1 MAQLKHPPIREWRF
15 WSTQL
20 MVLGVVA
27 LHAVVDVGQD
37 RGVWGVP
44 SFVVIPLLLV
54 PVIYGAM
61 SYGLV
66 GALGPALVG
75 AVLLAPTELWLAHS
89 PAQLWAGWGNIA
101 AVVCFAL
108 ILGDRFELTRSTI
121 VEHTQRRVRV
131 REERRFQLAFDNNLS
146 AMALVND
153 QGAFERVNRAMCDLV
168 GYDEADLL
176 SMRLS
181 ELTHPDEAVLDSLDF
196 SVPTSP
202 GREVTRLICRDG
214 RTISAEVVA
223 TRVSDELEDDGASVV
238 SIRDLTEERTLTA
251 RLVDLALH
259 DALTGLANRSLL
271 RDRMAQASARVSR
284 DGGRVV
290 LYLIDLDNFKDV
302 NDTLG
307 HAAGDELLIGV
318 ANRLRETTREVDT
331 ICRLGGDE
339 FIVLVMGATDDD
351 PIVMA
356 ERLLGLFVEPF
367 DVTGQ
372 SVIQGASIGVVFCAA
387 PSASNCDDLVRDA
400 DIALYEAK
408 RRGRGQI
415 VVYSPV
421 MSTTSNERFQLGQEL
436 ALAAERDQLDMYF
449 QPIVELATGRVAAFE
464 ALMRWRHPERGFVP
478 PDLFIPIAE
487 QSELI
492 VQLGAFALERATRAA
507 AQWQRDGRAWQV
519 GVNLSVRQMGDAT
532 LLATIDSS
540 LEAAALAATSLV
552 VEITEGIA
560 IADVDAA
567 IATIDQLRQRGI
579 AIVLDDFGTGY
590 SSLAYLARLRP
601 STIKIDR
608 SFVSAAT
615 VNQTD
620 RNVLSAVVTL
630 CRQLRMLVLAEGVET
645 SEELELL
652 VGLGVD
658 LAQGFLFS
666 PAVPASEVPAVVA
679 RIEGSLMVNDRV

>member
-1 MAQLKHPPIREWRF
+1 
-15 WSTQL
+15 

-37 RGVWGVP
+37 RAVWGVP

-66 GALGPALVG
+66 GALGPALTG
-75 AVLLAPTELWLAHS
+75 AVLLAPSELWLAHS
-89 PAQLWAGWGNIA
+89 RAELWAGWGNIA
-101 AVVCFAL
+101 AVVSFAL
-108 ILGDRFELTRSTI
+108 VLGDRFELTRSTI
-121 VEHTQRRVRV
+121 VEHAQGSARA
-131 REERRFQLAFDNNLS
+131 REERRFQLSFDNNLS
-146 AMALVND
+146 AMAMVND
-153 QGAFERVNRAMCDLV
+153 RGTFERVNRAMCDLV
-168 GYDEADLL
+168 GYDATDLL
-176 SMRLS
+176 SMRLA
-181 ELTHPDEAVLDSLDF
+181 ELTHSSNAALDPPGF
-196 SVPTSP
+196 SVPTAP

-214 RTISAEVVA
+214 RTITVEVAA
-223 TRVSDELEDDGASVV
+223 TRVSDEFDVDGATVI

-251 RLVDLALH
+251 RLADLALH

-290 LYLIDLDNFKDV
+290 LYLIDLDNFKGV

-307 HAAGDELLIGV
+307 HSAGDELLVGA
-318 ANRLRETTREVDT
+318 ANRLREATREVDT

-339 FIVLVMGATDDD
+339 FIVLATGVSDDD
-351 PIVMA
+351 AMA
-356 ERLLGLFVEPF
+356 MSDRLLGLFGEPF
-367 DVTGQ
+367 EVAGQ
-372 SVIQGASIGVVFCAA
+372 SVIQGASIGVVFCT
-387 PSASNCDDLVRDA
+387 ASSTPRCDDLVRDA

-408 RRGRGQI
+408 RRGRGQV

-436 ALAAERDQLDMYF
+436 AIAVARDQLDMYF
-449 QPIVELATGRVAAFE
+449 QPVVELASGRVAGFE
-464 ALMRWRHPERGFVP
+464 SLMRWRHPERGFVP

-492 VQLGAFALERATRAA
+492 VQLGVFALERACAVAA
-507 AQWQRDGRAWQV
+507 GWHRDGRTWQV
-519 GVNLSVRQMGDAT
+519 GVNLSARQMGDAT
-532 LLATIDSS
+532 LLTSIDH
-540 LEAAALAATSLV
+540 ALATSGLPASNLV

-560 IADVDAA
+560 IADLAAA
-567 IATIDQLRQRGI
+567 IATLDRLRQRGI

-601 STIKIDR
+601 SMIKIDR
-608 SFVSAAT
+608 SFVNSATA
-615 VNQTD
+615 NLID

-630 CRQLRMLVLAEGVET
+630 CRQLGMLVLAEGVET
-645 SEELELL
+645 NEELELL
-652 VGLGVD
+652 VELGVD
-658 LAQGFLFS
+658 LVQGFLFS
-666 PAVPASEVPAVVA
+666 PAVPASEIPAVVA
-679 RIEGSLMVNDRV
+679 RIEGSLLQGDGS

>member
-1 MAQLKHPPIREWRF
+1 
-15 WSTQL
+15 

-66 GALGPALVG
+66 GALGPALAG
-75 AVLLAPTELWLAHS
+75 AVLLAPSELWLAHS
-89 PAQLWAGWGNIA
+89 RAELWAGWGNIA
-101 AVVCFAL
+101 AVVSFA
-108 ILGDRFELTRSTI
+108 IVLGDRFELTRSTI
-121 VEHTQRRVRV
+121 VEHTQRGARA

-146 AMALVND
+146 AMAMVND
-153 QGAFERVNRAMCDLV
+153 RGAFERVNRALCDLV
-168 GYDEADLL
+168 GYDATDLL
-176 SMRLS
+176 SMRLA
-181 ELTHPDEAVLDSLDF
+181 ELTHPDEGPVDSLDF
-196 SVPTSP
+196 SAPTAP
-202 GREVTRLICRDG
+202 GREVTRLVCRDG
-214 RTISAEVVA
+214 RTITAEVA
-223 TRVSDELEDDGASVV
+223 TTRVSDEFDVNGASVV

-251 RLVDLALH
+251 RLADLALH

-307 HAAGDELLIGV
+307 HAAGDELLVGV
-318 ANRLRETTREVDT
+318 ANRLREATRGVDT

-339 FIVLVMGATDDD
+339 FIVLATGVSDDD
-351 PIVMA
+351 AMA
-356 ERLLGLFVEPF
+356 MADRLLELFGDPF
-367 DVTGQ
+367 AVAGQ
-372 SVIQGASIGVVFCAA
+372 SVIQGASIGVVFCTA
-387 PSASNCDDLVRDA
+387 PSAPHCDDLVRDA

-408 RRGRGQI
+408 RRGRGQV

-436 ALAAERDQLDMYF
+436 ALAAGRDQLDMYF
-449 QPIVELATGRVAAFE
+449 QPIVALATGRVAGFE

-487 QSELI
+487 QNDLI
-492 VQLGAFALERATRAA
+492 VQLGAFALERATSAA
-507 AQWQRDGRAWQV
+507 AQWSRDGRTWQV
-519 GVNLSVRQMGDAT
+519 GVNLSARQMGDAT
-532 LLATIDSS
+532 LLSSID
-540 LEAAALAATSLV
+540 LALANAGLSASSLV

-567 IATIDQLRQRGI
+567 IATIDRLRQRGI

-608 SFVSAAT
+608 SFVNSATA
-615 VNQTD
+615 NQID

-630 CRQLRMLVLAEGVET
+630 CRQLGMLVLAEGVET
-645 SEELELL
+645 DEELELL
-652 VGLGVD
+652 RGLGVD

-666 PAVPASEVPAVVA
+666 PAVPAGEVPTVVA
-679 RIEGSLMVNDRV
+679 RIEESLATDRVNDPTSSPHRSLPA